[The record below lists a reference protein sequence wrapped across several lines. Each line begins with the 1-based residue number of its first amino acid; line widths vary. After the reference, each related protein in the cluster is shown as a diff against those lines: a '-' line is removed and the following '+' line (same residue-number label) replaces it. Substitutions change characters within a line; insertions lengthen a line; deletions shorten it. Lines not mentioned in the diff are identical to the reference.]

1 MFSTR
6 SKSQDI
12 IHLHEHHSQK
22 LVLLTSLREFEIMFQ
37 MQHFKGNKFICI
49 KTLVLFF
56 GKNCAEE
63 GISCYVVPN
72 LGEAECDLY

>member
-1 MFSTR
+1 M
-6 SKSQDI
+6 
-12 IHLHEHHSQK
+12 
-22 LVLLTSLREFEIMFQ
+22 SLREFEIMFQ